1 MRCSLVLIRTALISY
16 NKSIDEN
23 EYQNGECTIL
33 NSCILFYYYFI
44 TLNRKQTNFC
54 LTLRNEWVSYWL
66 KNMST
71 VPIYVLLFGKSWT
84 YKMCTTSHLK
94 SGIKLNRAHRV
105 IRPGRWRMEQ
115 NQRCTDQYHSNRQH
129 SQWLICLPS
138 LSCNFPLAIHTILCW
153 NNHVQSSPSHQRLW
167 HRLSCT
173 GSNRTDR
180 LSRPHSCFHSNR
192 RNNISGTKL
201 Q

>member
-105 IRPGRWRMEQ
+105 TTRTLKDGAEPALHRSVSQQPTAQSVTDLSSFAFLQFSFSDSHHPLLEQ
-115 NQRCTDQYHSNRQH
+115 PRAIVSF
-129 SQWLICLPS
+129 PS
-138 LSCNFPLAIHTILCW
+138 ASLA
-153 NNHVQSSPSHQRLW
+153 
-167 HRLSCT
+167 
-173 GSNRTDR
+173 
-180 LSRPHSCFHSNR
+180 
-192 RNNISGTKL
+192 
-201 Q
+201 